1 MIKVIEL
8 VSSEAQVPLRITS
21 RVFLSDS
28 SPACSH
34 SQNEEI
40 QGTETVAKQGT
51 NKEWEQKPL
60 SALTNG
66 SIDFLYRGAEVPNSK
81 KTMASTQEADKA
93 ADPFLY
99 FSSDKRRLEYLL
111 GKELPQMPSDD
122 TKPTERK
129 TRISFELDPFFDLVT
144 SSPELLGD
152 RPLAT
157 RLLLIRRTM
166 HR

>member
-1 MIKVIEL
+1 MKK
-8 VSSEAQVPLRITS
+8 SE
-21 RVFLSDS
+21 
-28 SPACSH
+28 
-34 SQNEEI
+34 
-40 QGTETVAKQGT
+40 GTKTIAKQGT

-60 SALTNG
+60 SAFTNG
-66 SIDFLYRGAEVPNSK
+66 SIDFLYRGAEVPNSQ
-81 KTMASTQEADKA
+81 KTMASAQEADKT

-144 SSPELLGD
+144 SSPELLGAIGD
-152 RPLAT
+152 EAIT
-157 RLLLIRRTM
+157 DSKNDT
-166 HR
+166 